1 MSTRNMVEEQETF
14 EAGIDKWQKMEDLTI
29 ATCDE
34 ILEATD
40 NKLVT
45 TIAGIIK
52 SDSTKHKMVLGVVKE
67 ALNGTITLTP
77 NELGELS
84 GLLEKHRDLEKE
96 TVELAAEQ
104 LELSRN
110 FVVNHLVSYLLE
122 DERKHFLLLH
132 QLNDFKKKL
141 YPYA

>member
-1 MSTRNMVEEQETF
+1 MAERNLVEEQETF
-14 EAGIDKWQKMEDLTI
+14 EAGIDQWQKMEDATI
-29 ATCDE
+29 SSCDE

-52 SDSTKHKMVLGVVKE
+52 SDSEKHKMVLGVVKE

-77 NELGELS
+77 DELGELS

-96 TVELAAEQ
+96 TVDLAAEQ

-122 DERKHFLLLH
+122 DERKHYMLLH
-132 QLNDFKKKL
+132 QLNDFKKQL

>member
-1 MSTRNMVEEQETF
+1 MSTHNVVEERATF
-14 EAGIDKWQKMEDLTI
+14 EAGINRWQEMEDLTI

-34 ILEATD
+34 ILAATE

-52 SDSTKHKMVLGVVKE
+52 SDSVKHKMVLDVVKE
-67 ALNGTITLTP
+67 ALDGTITLTP
-77 NELGELS
+77 DELGELS
-84 GLLEKHRDLEKE
+84 GLLEKHRDLEKD

-122 DERKHFLLLH
+122 DERKHYMLLH

>member
-1 MSTRNMVEEQETF
+1 MSTNMVQEQETF
-14 EAGIDKWQKMEDLTI
+14 EAGITQWQKMEDATI

-34 ILEATD
+34 ILAATD

-52 SDSTKHKMVLGVVKE
+52 ADSAKHKMVLGVIRE
-67 ALNGTITLTP
+67 ALTGTISLTP
-77 NELGELS
+77 EELGQLS
-84 GLLEKHRDLEKE
+84 GLLDKHLELENE
-96 TVELAAEQ
+96 TVELAAQQ

-122 DERKHFLLLH
+122 DERKHCLLLN

>member
-1 MSTRNMVEEQETF
+1 MSKRNLVEEQETF
-14 EAGIDKWQKMEDLTI
+14 EAGITQWQKMEDLTI
-29 ATCDE
+29 DTCDE

-52 SDSTKHKMVLGVVKE
+52 SDSVKHKMVLGVVKE

-77 NELGELS
+77 DELGDLS

-122 DERKHFLLLH
+122 DERKHYMLLH

>member
-1 MSTRNMVEEQETF
+1 MATRNLVEEQETF
-14 EAGIDKWQKMEDLTI
+14 EAGISQWQKMEDATI
-29 ATCDE
+29 ASCDE

-52 SDSTKHKMVLGVVKE
+52 SDSENHKMVLGVVKE
-67 ALNGTITLTP
+67 TLNGTITLTP
-77 NELGELS
+77 DELGELS

-96 TVELAAEQ
+96 SVELAAEQ

-122 DERKHFLLLH
+122 DERKHYMLMH

>member
-1 MSTRNMVEEQETF
+1 MSTHNVVEEQATF
-14 EAGIDKWQKMEDLTI
+14 EAGINKWQEMEDLTI
-29 ATCDE
+29 VTCDE
-34 ILEATD
+34 ILAATK

-52 SDSTKHKMVLGVVKE
+52 SDSVKHKMVLDVVKE
-67 ALNGTITLTP
+67 ALDGTITLTP
-77 NELGELS
+77 DELGELS
-84 GLLEKHRDLEKE
+84 DLLEKHRDLEKD

-122 DERKHFLLLH
+122 DERKHYMLLH

>member
-1 MSTRNMVEEQETF
+1 MSTRNLVEEQETF
-14 EAGIDKWQKMEDLTI
+14 EAGIIKWQEMEDLTI

-34 ILEATD
+34 ILAATD

-52 SDSTKHKMVLGVVKE
+52 SDSTKHKMVLGVVQE

-77 NELGELS
+77 DELGELS
-84 GLLEKHRDLEKE
+84 GLLEKHRDLEKD

-122 DERKHFLLLH
+122 DERKHYMLLH

>member
-1 MSTRNMVEEQETF
+1 MSTQNIVEEQETF
-14 EAGIDKWQKMEDLTI
+14 EAGIDQWQKMEDATI

-34 ILEATD
+34 ILAATD

-77 NELGELS
+77 DELGDLS
-84 GLLEKHRDLEKE
+84 GLLEKHRDLEKD

-122 DERKHFLLLH
+122 DERKHYLLLH

>member
-1 MSTRNMVEEQETF
+1 MSTRNLVEEQETF
-14 EAGIDKWQKMEDLTI
+14 EAGISKWQEMEDLTI

-34 ILEATD
+34 ILAATD

-52 SDSTKHKMVLGVVKE
+52 SDSTKHKMVLDVVKE

-77 NELGELS
+77 DELGDLS
-84 GLLEKHRDLEKE
+84 ELLEKHRDLEKE

-122 DERKHFLLLH
+122 DERKHFMLLH